1 MEKKILKRTYI
12 TEKEL
17 IRIFE
22 QQYNDIFSEILRL
35 DKLTFYNLL
44 KKQVTTYLDITKKHA
59 PQILFKKA
67 EDIFVKKFVEEKEI
81 VSKDYEYIKNTPR
94 DQLEY
99 LDRLNCIV
107 HCPKMKNPL
116 HSCGARF
123 ILCGDYVFCLY
134 CIKVFNEFQ
143 VHMYCDECDTEFYT
157 KLREIIDY
165 NFESYFLISIS
176 NYHCNIEEEEI
187 IKCPECEKDLFVDIS
202 SQNNYKKIEEATC
215 LNCNYVFNVNLL
227 KYECKKCGEIFKSD
241 AKIYNCFYKKR
252 NDLIC
257 KIHALC
263 NKKLAGP
270 ENVMNKTC
278 DCNLNTCFKYK
289 HSDQGILYEGER
301 NGKKVIV
308 CDKCLKI
315 FDYYYFK
322 FSCPLCN
329 KKFTQPYNED
339 FFKSIKSEQEKGFFS
354 SKEVNKFNC
363 DKRNTSL
370 LINKITKAQ
379 CSSTSKNK
387 NNSSY
392 KKDKILNNPFCSK
405 AKNENNENNKKFFK
419 IFKKSKTFREIEN
432 EKEKE
437 TSKNSFINQ
446 PLKNSGQKINIKI
459 QNFYNNYVPIIHI
472 VEKAS
477 KNTDVNKDS
486 NYIINKNYTLI
497 HNSPKTKK
505 RINNMVNASKYVSN
519 AAFLK
524 RSITETTKYNLSLG
538 SSSLNPKKILN
549 YLNQDKEK
557 DQNINLTNNIW
568 INNKSKY
575 SASFTMA
582 SSDSN
587 TNNNYSDQTINQS
600 TTNKSQ
606 NKEQKDSK
614 RYLSENRIKHKMVK
628 KKRRGS
634 DKFNFSEITSVGGV
648 AVNTI
653 KEINEEYLNDKNDRK
668 VLEIKKPKSILKIN
682 SKNDSNRKL
691 KRVTISSSFS
701 IDKDEKTKNNNNDK
715 KIEVNNHEQKSKINK
730 LRSKPNI
737 ANKENNNH
745 IKSNN
750 RNLISVRG
758 SNIPKAKKPIK
769 IKNDNKQLENKKIQ
783 IIKDFNS
790 EDYNIIDMLGEGTF
804 SQIFLVE
811 NGKTKKRYAL
821 KKMSATKM
829 EDLEEK
835 KKEFEI
841 ILKLKKEDEKLN
853 IVKIFGIQIKKLDKF
868 NIVLYILMEAAKSDW
883 ETELKNRHYAKNYY
897 TEEELNYILISLVST
912 FSSLQKK
919 HICHRDVKP
928 QNILFFD
935 NNTYKITD
943 FGEAK
948 ADKNKTIE
956 KNCNFNFSQD
966 TSVQTVR
973 GTELYMSPILFNA
986 LRNSPGD
993 DLQYNAFKSDV
1004 FSLGLCFLLAG
1015 SLSYKP
1021 LSELRNLTE
1030 MEKIKMVIEKY
1041 LKNRYSNNFVN
1052 ILISMLQLEEK
1063 DRPDFLEL
1071 EKIIQQNLGNKV

>member
-1 MEKKILKRTYI
+1 
-12 TEKEL
+12 
-17 IRIFE
+17 
-22 QQYNDIFSEILRL
+22 
-35 DKLTFYNLL
+35 
-44 KKQVTTYLDITKKHA
+44 
-59 PQILFKKA
+59 
-67 EDIFVKKFVEEKEI
+67 
-81 VSKDYEYIKNTPR
+81 
-94 DQLEY
+94 
-99 LDRLNCIV
+99 
-107 HCPKMKNPL
+107 
-116 HSCGARF
+116 
-123 ILCGDYVFCLY
+123 
-134 CIKVFNEFQ
+134 
-143 VHMYCDECDTEFYT
+143 
-157 KLREIIDY
+157 
-165 NFESYFLISIS
+165 
-176 NYHCNIEEEEI
+176 
-187 IKCPECEKDLFVDIS
+187 
-202 SQNNYKKIEEATC
+202 
-215 LNCNYVFNVNLL
+215 
-227 KYECKKCGEIFKSD
+227 
-241 AKIYNCFYKKR
+241 
-252 NDLIC
+252 
-257 KIHALC
+257 
-263 NKKLAGP
+263 
-270 ENVMNKTC
+270 
-278 DCNLNTCFKYK
+278 
-289 HSDQGILYEGER
+289 
-301 NGKKVIV
+301 
-308 CDKCLKI
+308 
-315 FDYYYFK
+315 
-322 FSCPLCN
+322 
-329 KKFTQPYNED
+329 
-339 FFKSIKSEQEKGFFS
+339 
-354 SKEVNKFNC
+354 
-363 DKRNTSL
+363 
-370 LINKITKAQ
+370 
-379 CSSTSKNK
+379 
-387 NNSSY
+387 
-392 KKDKILNNPFCSK
+392 
-405 AKNENNENNKKFFK
+405 
-419 IFKKSKTFREIEN
+419 
-432 EKEKE
+432 
-437 TSKNSFINQ
+437 
-446 PLKNSGQKINIKI
+446 
-459 QNFYNNYVPIIHI
+459 
-472 VEKAS
+472 
-477 KNTDVNKDS
+477 
-486 NYIINKNYTLI
+486 
-497 HNSPKTKK
+497 
-505 RINNMVNASKYVSN
+505 
-519 AAFLK
+519 
-524 RSITETTKYNLSLG
+524 
-538 SSSLNPKKILN
+538 
-549 YLNQDKEK
+549 
-557 DQNINLTNNIW
+557 
-568 INNKSKY
+568 
-575 SASFTMA
+575 MA

-606 NKEQKDSK
+606 NKEQKDTK

-715 KIEVNNHEQKSKINK
+715 KLEVNNQEQKSKINK

-897 TEEELNYILISLVST
+897 TEEELNHILISLVST